1 MLLLGGKTFLAQSY
15 RQLVLL
21 YGGIFSVSKQK
32 QNHYNKGFFCVVRF
46 ILLNDDMMTEII
58 FLINTRQLVPA
69 SLCRL

>member
-21 YGGIFSVSKQK
+21 YGGIFSVSK

-69 SLCRL
+69 SRCRL